1 MLRNKEKQ
9 LNEFAILLGKLDG
22 AQLMGLTR
30 MLRIRV
36 FVEQEKNE
44 NKQEHLVPRDVTEVI
59 EECLVKFD
67 ELNGRNRKYVL
78 RTLRAAVK
86 EK

>member
-1 MLRNKEKQ
+1 MFRSKEKQ

-30 MLRIRV
+30 MLQVKV
-36 FVEQEKNE
+36 FTEQEKNE
-44 NKQEHLVPRDVTEVI
+44 KEHLVPREATEVI

-67 ELNGRNRKYVL
+67 GLNKRNRNYVL